1 MNASKNIWLV
11 ILFSVFFAYRARSEV
26 WRTPVV
32 ADCNIEGV
40 ECRLRPDKVF
50 WFEGEIPLFKV
61 GLRNQG
67 TRRLYVILEP
77 VSWELS
83 IDGKWYHMDLSMLS
97 KLSPFPPGCWYDD
110 INVSISKYW
119 LSNGQLIKKLAPGE
133 HTIQVAYFAHLD
145 NKNFGSPAIRVV
157 SNPVEI
163 KVLPKTLSSPERG
176 VFFQWRFEL
185 DKEIPVSLRPKHT
198 IPIYRVWPK
207 TITFHQNKRLAGKGT
222 GTEVEAILKID
233 GLSTIKAEW
242 RIRIEL
248 LDQVGRV
255 LGKAEVV
262 RDLPG
267 RRRWEIFGGG
277 IGRKQYKLHFSFGRQ
292 RYINIASV
300 KRFRISFEQVNEKP
314 RTPIEDDGKGAWGKC
329 VSGLQCRLRL
339 EALSYNTGQT
349 IRCKA
354 DVRNSGPWDFSIHK
368 TQELCELC
376 IDGQWYRHSNGNEE
390 SSPFPWGQ
398 EYSDIIIT
406 PNTSWYRKN
415 DHTPLELSPGKH
427 IIQVVFGADLG
438 AEKPRPAVWF
448 LSNQVEVEILPD
460 NNN

>member
-11 ILFSVFFAYRARSEV
+11 ILFSVFFAYRAQSEV

-50 WFEGEIPLFKV
+50 WFEGEIPVFKV

-77 VSWELS
+77 AFWELS
-83 IDGKWYHMDLSMLS
+83 VDGKWYHMDLSISMLS

-119 LSNGQLIKKLAPGE
+119 LSKGQLIKKLAPSE

-145 NKNFGSPAIRVV
+145 NKNFGCPAVRVV

-163 KVLPKTLSSPERG
+163 KILPKRDSSPETG
-176 VFFQWRFEL
+176 IFFQWHFEL
-185 DKEIPVSLRPKHT
+185 DKEISVSLRPENT
-198 IPIYRVWPK
+198 IPIFRVWPR
-207 TITFHQNKRLAGKGT
+207 TITFHQKTHSVGKR
-222 GTEVEAILKID
+222 TEEIEATLRVD
-233 GLSTIKAEW
+233 GLSRMKAKW
-242 RIRIEL
+242 RIKIEL
-248 LDQVGRV
+248 LDQVGES
-255 LGKAEVV
+255 LGEAEVIKEIS
-262 RDLPG
+262 G
-267 RRRWEIFGGG
+267 RREIFGGG
-277 IGRKQYKLHFSFGRQ
+277 TARKRYKLHFSFGRQ
-292 RYINIASV
+292 RYIETASV
-300 KRFRISFEQVNEKP
+300 KQFRISFEQVNEKP
-314 RTPIEDDGKGAWGKC
+314 TTPVEDDGKGAWGKC

-339 EALSYNTGQT
+339 EVLSYNTGQT

-368 TQELCELC
+368 TQKLCELC
-376 IDGQWYRHSNGNEE
+376 VDGQWYRHSNSNEE

-398 EYSDIIIT
+398 EYNDIIIT

-427 IIQVVFGADLG
+427 IIQVAFGAEPS